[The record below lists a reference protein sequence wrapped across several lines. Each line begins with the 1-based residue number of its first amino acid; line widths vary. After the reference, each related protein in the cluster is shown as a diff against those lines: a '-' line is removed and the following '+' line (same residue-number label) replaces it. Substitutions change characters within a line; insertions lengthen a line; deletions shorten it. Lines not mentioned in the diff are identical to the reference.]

1 MNDIWKKVIFLGMSR
16 KILDK
21 IDFLTDFV
29 KEDFSVILFL

>member
-1 MNDIWKKVIFLGMSR
+1 MNDIWKKVIFLGMRR